1 MPWRTATS
9 TPRPA
14 TAPPPTILSGS
25 SRILAACG
33 PSWTASPWSIPP
45 GRCCCLRPGTCR
57 STTSQPGTCV
67 PSCWSR
73 ATPGPTAVQGRCLL
87 LVGQGRQAGCPRR
100 RLELPG
106 PPGRAHRHQGLS
118 SRVLDP
124 DGCLV
129 RRGRRGFRPPPRPVS
144 PGERAQQLLARGPRG
159 AGARP
164 ARAAARRWPPCGLGG
179 AAGRTASAVQAA
191 SDAQRQLHAL
201 VVAAS
206 DSLRGRLRE
215 LEPTR

>member
-144 PGERAQQLLARGPRG
+144 RGGRAQQLLARGPRG
-159 AGARP
+159 AGATSSPSRAPLATVRP
-164 ARAAARRWPPCGLGG
+164 WRCGWPHGVGGPGCERRSTSATRAGGCRFRQPPRAAA
-179 AAGRTASAVQAA
+179 
-191 SDAQRQLHAL
+191 
-201 VVAAS
+201 
-206 DSLRGRLRE
+206 
-215 LEPTR
+215 